1 LVIALLEKET
11 EVSRRRALL
20 LALGEFADNQ
30 LNSARRKALVP
41 AVESYFR
48 NDPDPG
54 VHAAAEWLLRQW
66 KQEKLIDNLKDRWGE
81 DFKLRQGAISA
92 SLKLDTKPG
101 WFVNRQKQTM
111 VLIPGP
117 VEFQMGSPVS
127 EEGRIASETSHK
139 RRIGRSFAIASTHV
153 TLEQYERFKKNYRS
167 DIGSP
172 YDRDDRLPAVAISWF
187 MAAAYCNWLSE
198 QEGID
203 KKEWCFDIT
212 KTETRLKPD
221 YLKLNGYRLPTE
233 AEMEYGMRAN
243 STTSRFFGETA
254 DLLPRYAWYLENAK
268 NKPWSVGMLK
278 PNDLGVFDAQGN
290 AFTWCMGQFQ
300 NYFGEDDIPEE
311 TLTISRESHRVLRG
325 GGFTVQPL
333 YLRSACRVNNVPSFR
348 SDYIGFRP
356 ARTFTP

>member
-1 LVIALLEKET
+1 MI
-11 EVSRRRALL
+11 
-20 LALGEFADNQ
+20 
-30 LNSARRKALVP
+30 
-41 AVESYFR
+41 
-48 NDPDPG
+48 
-54 VHAAAEWLLRQW
+54 
-66 KQEKLIDNLKDRWGE
+66 
-81 DFKLRQGAISA
+81 
-92 SLKLDTKPG
+92 
-101 WFVNRQKQTM
+101 
-111 VLIPGP
+111 LIPGP
-117 VEFQMGSPVS
+117 VEFQMGSPES
-127 EEGRIASETSHK
+127 EENRYSNETSHQ

-153 TLEQYERFKKNYRS
+153 TLEQYERFEKNYRRN
-167 DIGSP
+167 IGSP

-290 AFTWCMGQFQ
+290 AYTWCMGQYQ
-300 NYFGEDDIPEE
+300 YYFGEDDIPEE

-325 GGFTVQPL
+325 GGFNLQPL
-333 YLRSACRVNNVPSFR
+333 DLRSADRLAYVPS
-348 SDYIGFRP
+348 SQPVNYGFRP